1 MKTYTKKNMHLLL
14 CKVLHSL
21 KKKKIKNTYMYPNIK
36 TGNVVFVDDILFP
49 ASIIIDIQD
58 KKNSPKIIGKIE
70 ICLSVIS
77 PMYSIR
83 KLDLNDP
90 EENGLYRGHNKLM
103 GLYESFDLLYNQI
116 IKSEKINL

>member
-1 MKTYTKKNMHLLL
+1 
-14 CKVLHSL
+14 
-21 KKKKIKNTYMYPNIK
+21 MYPNIK
-36 TGNVVFVDDILFP
+36 TGNVVFVDDLLFP

-58 KKNSPKIIGKIE
+58 KKNSPKMIGKIE

-90 EENGLYRGHNKLM
+90 EENGLYRGHNKFM
-103 GLYESFDLLYNQI
+103 GLYESFDALYNQI